1 MHTVIIL
8 IKSVFHENY
17 NHYYYNTKYNTIN
30 TIQNM
35 LYYTRTEL
43 SEGID
48 VNYTSVSK
56 KRIICHYLYFI
67 DKGFSIQLAVCN
79 GCHDI

>member
-1 MHTVIIL
+1 MKII
-8 IKSVFHENY
+8 IITTI
-17 NHYYYNTKYNTIN
+17 NTKYNTIN

-56 KRIICHYLYFI
+56 KRIICHFYIL
-67 DKGFSIQLAVCN
+67 
-79 GCHDI
+79 